1 MVIRD
6 NEDGGGNGKDDK
18 VLGNMPR
25 DVGKTFTIYV
35 RKGVKKDTKG
45 CLQAC
50 LLITLKKKKKK
61 KTLGKVPKDFGKN
74 KMKYQTVPTTSRRML
89 GKNRCVKKNKGMP
102 RSMLKVVEFFFLN
115 YFFLFFKQK

>member
-45 CLQAC
+45 C
-50 LLITLKKKKKK
+50 
-61 KTLGKVPKDFGKN
+61 
-74 KMKYQTVPTTSRRML
+74 
-89 GKNRCVKKNKGMP
+89 
-102 RSMLKVVEFFFLN
+102 
-115 YFFLFFKQK
+115 